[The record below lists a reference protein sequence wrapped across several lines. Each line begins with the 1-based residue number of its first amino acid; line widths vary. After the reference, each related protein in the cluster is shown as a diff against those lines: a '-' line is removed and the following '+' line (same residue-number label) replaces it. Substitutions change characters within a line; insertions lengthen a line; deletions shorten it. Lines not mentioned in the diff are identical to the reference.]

1 MTLAAPSTE
10 IWVLGSLNLFTSSL
24 LSFREN
30 GMLFYLDDHALHVSL
45 NLFLVMVTG
54 GTIAEITTEGATGR
68 RLRAMN
74 TARCR
79 RAGRAGGR
87 GGEGRR
93 RASQI
98 VAKAE
103 LEEENMELAGCRG
116 SGSARGA
123 RLAAAAVCP
132 VGDVSG
138 ARRGHGA
145 AVPSVRHCLA
155 SFLSVRC

>member
-1 MTLAAPSTE
+1 MPATSDE
-10 IWVLGSLNLFTSSL
+10 HGSVQ
-24 LSFREN
+24 
-30 GMLFYLDDHALHVSL
+30 AC
-45 NLFLVMVTG
+45 
-54 GTIAEITTEGATGR
+54 GASRRT
-68 RLRAMN
+68 RLR
-74 TARCR
+74 
-79 RAGRAGGR
+79 
-87 GGEGRR
+87 GEEG
-93 RASQI
+93 QI
-98 VAKAE
+98 VVKAE